1 MPRSKRIFCLS
12 DVDCNA
18 SYSCFPLRTGGKRP
32 HLGICRTKYAL
43 PVLRL
48 DVVSVRQCDC
58 PIGTTCTEM
67 LTDRSTKAKD
77 KVKLFLI
84 SFLLSIDRGGITLQ
98 FMWLKM
104 VKRALGS
111 KQNSNI
117 ARFVNLK
124 TLAQHVRN
132 KKIVC

>member
-1 MPRSKRIFCLS
+1 MISLMVKTLYIVCFAHVLVSFAQHSIYSSSRERKMPRSKRIFCLS

-84 SFLLSIDRGGITLQ
+84 SFLLSIDRGGL
-98 FMWLKM
+98 LCS
-104 VKRALGS
+104 LCG
-111 KQNSNI
+111 
-117 ARFVNLK
+117 
-124 TLAQHVRN
+124 
-132 KKIVC
+132 